1 MSRFVET
8 YTAELAGQDVFVFF
22 KTPWVERVYD
32 ETTHRKEW
40 KRTDE
45 NYVYALRPH
54 RMVHGSKVAAEA
66 YTIWAGR
73 LQMIWNSVLD
83 SITQDEPLNLAD
95 EEEGDEPKVLQE
107 KSEDYAAYD
116 ALVMAMAK
124 EGVLGKD
131 SVIVED
137 GKSWQKDKATQKW
150 RKELKELQ
158 NATIDDDT
166 DAPMKVA

>member
-1 MSRFVET
+1 
-8 YTAELAGQDVFVFF
+8 
-22 KTPWVERVYD
+22 
-32 ETTHRKEW
+32 
-40 KRTDE
+40 
-45 NYVYALRPH
+45 
-54 RMVHGSKVAAEA
+54 
-66 YTIWAGR
+66 
-73 LQMIWNSVLD
+73 MIWNSVLD